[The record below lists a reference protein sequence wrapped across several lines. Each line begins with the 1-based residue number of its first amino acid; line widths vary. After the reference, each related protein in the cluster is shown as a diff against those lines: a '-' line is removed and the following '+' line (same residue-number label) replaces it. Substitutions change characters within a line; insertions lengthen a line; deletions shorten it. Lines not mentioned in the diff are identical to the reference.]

1 MDTGISMCDHAVV
14 ARFDPDDERLGPVRE
29 AVDAMQQAKDA
40 LTAAREALAA
50 QIVTA
55 LNAGVRPSAIGKVVP
70 YSQDYIRQIARDGG
84 VAPLRE
90 PTVTSIRKLKELQ
103 DKQP

>member
-1 MDTGISMCDHAVV
+1 MDTAISMCDHAVV
-14 ARFDPDDERLGPVRE
+14 ARFDPDDARLGPVRE

-40 LTAAREALAA
+40 LATAREALAA
-50 QIVTA
+50 EIVTA
-55 LNAGVRPSAIGKVVP
+55 LNAGVRPASLGKVVP
-70 YSQDYIRQIARDGG
+70 YTQDYIRQIARAGG
-84 VAPLRE
+84 VERLRE